1 MKCLVINLDRS
12 PDRLAHVTAEFAR
25 IGIAF
30 WRIVAIDARDHPELV
45 LQPQHTIYAIRH
57 LSPSEIAC
65 MHSHRACW
73 SIIAQDDAPYGA
85 VFEDDVVFSAKAG
98 ALLADSSWIPADAD
112 AIKLETFFSK
122 TMIQR
127 KRTAVG
133 HGFCVFRLR
142 RSHMGTGGYILSRQ
156 MARDL
161 LEATAQANAA
171 ADDLVFN
178 PAFPTSGS
186 KAIYQLVPALCAQD
200 QFVGDRLPSLLYEE
214 REAEWM
220 ASGLTIKRR
229 KPMAEK
235 IRAETRRIVEWM
247 IDHCR
252 LRHYTVVPFDPPAAK
267 EQPSCLASGG
277 AHTER
282 SENAL

>member
-12 PDRLAHVTAEFAR
+12 PDRLAHITAEFAR

-30 WRIVAIDARDHPELV
+30 ERIVATDARDHPELA
-45 LQPQHTIYAIRH
+45 LQPQFAIYAVRH
-57 LSPSEIAC
+57 LSSSEVAC

-98 ALLADSSWIPADAD
+98 AILADSGWIPADAD
-112 AIKLETFFSK
+112 AVKLETFFSK

-127 KRTAVG
+127 KRIAVG
-133 HGFCVFRLR
+133 NGFSLFRLR
-142 RSHMGTGGYILSRQ
+142 RSHMGTGGYIVSRQ

-161 LEATAQANAA
+161 LEATAQASAA
-171 ADDLVFN
+171 ADDLLFN
-178 PAFPTSGS
+178 PAFPTSAS
-186 KAIYQLVPALCAQD
+186 KTIYQLVPALCAQD

-214 REAEWM
+214 REAEWV

-229 KPMAEK
+229 KPVAEK
-235 IRAETRRIVEWM
+235 VRVEIRRVVEWVV
-247 IDHCR
+247 DHCK
-252 LRHYTVVPFDPPAAK
+252 LRHYTVVALDPPA
-267 EQPSCLASGG
+267 EEPMSCQAAGG
-277 AHTER
+277 N
-282 SENAL
+282 ENAL